1 MNILDQILDV
11 KRQEVQQIQNMDL
24 GEIYGQIRSLK
35 DALSKPGISI
45 ISEIKMKSPSEGVII
60 PNADPLQIAKD
71 YEAAGAAAISVLT
84 DQPFFG
90 GSLDILKAVR
100 EAVSIPV
107 IRKDFIIDEKQIAE
121 TVHYHA
127 DAFLLIAD
135 ALDQDGLQQLM
146 TVGKKL
152 ELEFLI
158 EFHAEKHAEFVFEL
172 NPEVVGINCRNLKN
186 MATDITYFKKMIT
199 SLPFNSIKVAESGI
213 YTAEDLKYVS
223 DLGYDAALVGTS
235 LMKTGNP
242 GKALETL
249 LGGLL

>member
-146 TVGKKL
+146 TNCFFINSSIYPNDKLLIYNVGIPSKALSAAIVAPSEITNL
-152 ELEFLI
+152 EL
-158 EFHAEKHAEFVFEL
+158 
-172 NPEVVGINCRNLKN
+172 
-186 MATDITYFKKMIT
+186 FK
-199 SLPFNSIKVAESGI
+199 
-213 YTAEDLKYVS
+213 
-223 DLGYDAALVGTS
+223 
-235 LMKTGNP
+235 
-242 GKALETL
+242 TL
-249 LGGLL
+249 

>member
-107 IRKDFIIDEKQIAE
+107 IRKDFIIDEKQI
-121 TVHYHA
+121 VIKK
-127 DAFLLIAD
+127 FVGP
-135 ALDQDGLQQLM
+135 LDTNDYKNIIK
-146 TVGKKL
+146 T
-152 ELEFLI
+152 
-158 EFHAEKHAEFVFEL
+158 
-172 NPEVVGINCRNLKN
+172 IN
-186 MATDITYFKKMIT
+186 
-199 SLPFNSIKVAESGI
+199 E
-213 YTAEDLKYVS
+213 
-223 DLGYDAALVGTS
+223 
-235 LMKTGNP
+235 
-242 GKALETL
+242 
-249 LGGLL
+249 

>member
-107 IRKDFIIDEKQIAE
+107 IRKDFIID
-121 TVHYHA
+121 V
-127 DAFLLIAD
+127 
-135 ALDQDGLQQLM
+135 
-146 TVGKKL
+146 
-152 ELEFLI
+152 
-158 EFHAEKHAEFVFEL
+158 
-172 NPEVVGINCRNLKN
+172 
-186 MATDITYFKKMIT
+186 
-199 SLPFNSIKVAESGI
+199 
-213 YTAEDLKYVS
+213 
-223 DLGYDAALVGTS
+223 
-235 LMKTGNP
+235 
-242 GKALETL
+242 
-249 LGGLL
+249 